1 VSDHGVACSGGI
13 VNVALVVRMLSGH
26 DMFVVGLGGAPVL
39 CLLGEGR
46 PILPSLFK
54 AVRNSSMESL
64 ITAWNG
70 DGGPMWA
77 ERMMMSFEPSHM
89 EERLRPLKSSVM
101 TSRLPMQME
110 SWKLW
115 YLYWILRMVNH
126 FYKVML
132 IPS

>member
-1 VSDHGVACSGGI
+1 LVSDHGVACSGGIVNGGI

-64 ITAWNG
+64 ITA
-70 DGGPMWA
+70 
-77 ERMMMSFEPSHM
+77 
-89 EERLRPLKSSVM
+89 
-101 TSRLPMQME
+101 
-110 SWKLW
+110 
-115 YLYWILRMVNH
+115 
-126 FYKVML
+126 
-132 IPS
+132 